1 MLSTGTE
8 LPSLRTSFVSF
19 YLCMERQK
27 GKRGDVFLSVFASD
41 INVIA

>member
-8 LPSLRTSFVSF
+8 LPSLRTSFVAF